1 MKIFLP
7 AAAAAALLA
16 LGLPSM
22 AAGPAAI
29 ACPAGGVLTRLDAPL
44 PRLAARLAGSE
55 PVRIVAIGSSSTAG
69 AGATSRETAY
79 PSRLEAALRERFP
92 GRSITVVNRGIN
104 GQDGP
109 EMLARFD
116 TDVAALQP
124 TLVIWQGGV
133 NALFRDN
140 GLSTAETILRQAI
153 ARTRTLGADFLLIDP
168 QYAPRVLAD
177 SDTAAMVALQN
188 SVAHAEGVPVFHRFA
203 LMQNWH
209 ERAGMA
215 FEAFLAKDNFHMND
229 WSYDCLA
236 RDLAQSIMASVNAQQ
251 RTADAQPPAVR
262 AATVAKSAAVTAAPA
277 APAAAPPQVAPP
289 ADL

>member
-22 AAGPAAI
+22 AAGTAAL

-69 AGATSRETAY
+69 AGATSREAAY

-116 TDVAALQP
+116 ADVATLEP

-140 GLSTAETILRQAI
+140 GLATAETILRQAI
-153 ARTRTLGADFLLIDP
+153 ARTRALGADFLLIDP

-236 RDLAQSIMASVNAQQ
+236 RDLAQSITANVNAQQ
-251 RTADAQPPAVR
+251 RTADAHSPATR
-262 AATVAKSAAVTAAPA
+262 TTVAKSAAAIATPA
-277 APAAAPPQVAPP
+277 APAAAVPAAAKP